1 MLVCTLSQSQAKE
14 ILQKYHI
21 IAVVGLSGKEEKT
34 SHEVAAYMKRHGYRI
49 IPVNPFVE
57 EVLGEKSYKSLLDMP
72 PDVQKTV
79 EIVDIFRRPA
89 DVLSIV
95 QQAIQL
101 KQANG
106 RPIVVWMQV
115 GIVNQEAADEA
126 RKAGLVVFMDRCI
139 MVEHKKNLAH
149 IE

>member
-1 MLVCTLSQSQAKE
+1 MLVCTLSQSQVKE
-14 ILQKYHI
+14 ILQKYCT
-21 IAVVGLSGKEEKT
+21 IAVVGLSDKEEKP

-72 PDVQKTV
+72 AEIQKTV

-89 DVLSIV
+89 DVTPIV

-101 KQANG
+101 KQVNG
-106 RPIVVWMQV
+106 KPFVIWMQA
-115 GIVNQEAADEA
+115 GIVNVEAAEKA
-126 RKAGLVVFMDRCI
+126 RKAGLVLVMDRCI
-139 MVEHKKNLAH
+139 MVEHNNLSSA
-149 IE
+149 